1 MKYVRDLT
9 GRFHQR
15 PLFEREEL
23 DAICERALIDHLSE
37 CDTRLEY
44 PVSTELLQTLIEAH
58 AGKLDLFA
66 DLSGEGDDVEGVT
79 DFLKGQ
85 KPRVRISS
93 DLSNDVRREVRL
105 RTTLGHEFGHVH
117 LHDALF
123 QAHVSAPDLFGD
135 RTVGARQSP
144 KSVATQESLAR
155 CKRETIVGARD
166 TDWMEWQAGYVCGA
180 LLMPRKELRGIV
192 HAAMRK
198 AGQIDELEIGSELGR
213 ALVAEV
219 AQRFFVSAEAAR
231 VRLQVLGLAVTKRV
245 ERSVFE

>member
-9 GRFHQR
+9 GRFHER
-15 PLFEREEL
+15 PMFEREEL
-23 DAICERALIDHLSE
+23 DAICERALIDHVSE
-37 CDTRLEY
+37 CGKRLVY
-44 PVSTELLQTLIEAH
+44 PVPTDLLQTLIEAH

-85 KPRVRISS
+85 KPRVRISG

-117 LHDALF
+117 LHNALF
-123 QAHVSAPDLFGD
+123 QAHVAAPDLFGD
-135 RTVGARQSP
+135 RTVGTRP
-144 KSVATQESLAR
+144 LPEPVATQEALAK

-180 LLMPRKELRGIV
+180 LLMPRKELRQIV
-192 HAAMRK
+192 HTAMRG
-198 AGQIDELEIGSELGR
+198 AGQIDQLEIRSDLGG
-213 ALVAEV
+213 AIVAEV
-219 AQRFFVSAEAAR
+219 VQRFFVSAEAAR

>member
-1 MKYVRDLT
+1 MFD
-9 GRFHQR
+9 
-15 PLFEREEL
+15 REEL
-23 DAICERALIDHLSE
+23 DAICERALLEHAAQCGTHLK
-37 CDTRLEY
+37 Y
-44 PVSTELLQTLIEAH
+44 PVATELLQTLIEAH
-58 AGKLDLFA
+58 AASLDLYA

-79 DFLKGQ
+79 DFVMGKL
-85 KPRVRISS
+85 PRVRINR
-93 DLSNDVRREVRL
+93 DLADDARREVRL

-117 LHDALF
+117 LHNALF

-135 RTVGARQSP
+135 RRVGAHPSSKQVDNE
-144 KSVATQESLAR
+144 KELAK

-180 LLMPRKELRGIV
+180 LLMPRRELRQIV
-192 HAAMRK
+192 HTTMRA
-198 AGQIDELEIGSELGR
+198 AGQIDQLEIRSDLGG
-213 ALVAEV
+213 AIVADV